1 MEDLVKEYNRE
12 DEVIYDAP
20 ERKCKEVYF
29 GKISTTHSLAIVVF
43 VGMIV
48 VPLVISLFY
57 GYGYFRIPVLN
68 ERVVIFYIVFM
79 LYIIFVISILDRLLF
94 YLFIRIFGKKVN
106 SILMGMKNDIG
117 STFGAPHKILFLKL
131 DTGNGEEIIAYR
143 SRHARLLFD
152 KGMKIKIYNYKD
164 YFLIPGFYHFQ

>member
-1 MEDLVKEYNRE
+1 MEDLVREYNRE

-29 GKISTTHSLAIVVF
+29 GKISTTLSLAIVAF

-68 ERVVIFYIVFM
+68 ERVVIFYIVFI
-79 LYIIFVISILDRLLF
+79 LYYKYIDFIIETINT
-94 YLFIRIFGKKVN
+94 K
-106 SILMGMKNDIG
+106 
-117 STFGAPHKILFLKL
+117 
-131 DTGNGEEIIAYR
+131 
-143 SRHARLLFD
+143 
-152 KGMKIKIYNYKD
+152 
-164 YFLIPGFYHFQ
+164 